1 MIYTNAIDMIGK
13 TPLYKL
19 GKLAGE
25 DSADV
30 YVKLEKLNPG
40 GSIKDRAA
48 LGMIEQAEKDG
59 LLKPG
64 SVIVEPTSGNTG
76 IALAMLGKLK
86 GYRVVI
92 VMPDTMS
99 IERRML
105 MTAYG
110 AELVLTE
117 GAKGMVGAIAKAEE
131 LVKENEGWF
140 LPQQFTN
147 KANPQKHYE
156 TTAIE
161 IFEDLNDVD
170 VFIAGAGTSGT
181 IIGVGRKLKE
191 LKNDVKI
198 VAMEPASSPV
208 ISGGSAGAHKIQ
220 GIGAGF
226 ITEIYDKS
234 VVDEVV
240 TVTNEE
246 AYEYTRLMAREEGL
260 LVGISSGANIA
271 AALKIAKTLGKGKK
285 VVTVAPDGGEKYLSI
300 AGLFD

>member
-1 MIYTNAIDMIGK
+1 MIFTNVIDMIGK

-19 GKLAGE
+19 AKLAGE
-25 DSADV
+25 ESADV

-48 LGMIEQAEKDG
+48 LGMIQQAEKEG
-59 LLKPG
+59 ILKPG
-64 SVIVEPTSGNTG
+64 GVIVEPTSGNTG
-76 IALAMLGKLK
+76 IGLAMLGKLM

-99 IERRML
+99 VERRML

-110 AELVLTE
+110 AELILTE
-117 GAKGMVGAIAKAEE
+117 GAKGMVGAIEKAEE
-131 LVKENEGWF
+131 LVKKNSGWF
-140 LPQQFTN
+140 LPQQFNN

-161 IFEDLNDVD
+161 IFDDINDID
-170 VFIAGAGTSGT
+170 VFTAGVGTAGT

-191 LKNDVKI
+191 LKPDVKI

-208 ISGGSAGAHKIQ
+208 LSGGNAGGHKIQ

-226 ITEIYDKS
+226 VTGIYDKD

-260 LVGISSGANIA
+260 LVGISSGANVA
-271 AALKIAKTLGKGKK
+271 AAIKIAKKLGKGKK

>member
-1 MIYTNAIDMIGK
+1 
-13 TPLYKL
+13 
-19 GKLAGE
+19 
-25 DSADV
+25 
-30 YVKLEKLNPG
+30 
-40 GSIKDRAA
+40 
-48 LGMIEQAEKDG
+48 MIEQAEKDG
-59 LLKPG
+59 ALKPG

-99 IERRML
+99 VERRML

-110 AELVLTE
+110 AELILTE
-117 GAKGMVGAIAKAEE
+117 GAKGMVGAINKAEE

-140 LPQQFTN
+140 LPQQFNN

-170 VFIAGAGTSGT
+170 VFIAGAGTAGT
-181 IIGVGRKLKE
+181 IVGVGRKLKE

-208 ISGGSAGAHKIQ
+208 ISGGNAGAHKIQ

-226 ITEIYDKS
+226 VTEIYDKD

-260 LVGISSGANIA
+260 LVGISSGANVA
-271 AALKIAKTLGKGKK
+271 AAIKIAKKLGKGKK

>member
-1 MIYTNAIDMIGK
+1 MIYTNVIDMIGK

-19 GKLAGE
+19 AKIAGE

-48 LGMIEQAEKDG
+48 LGMIQQAEKEG
-59 LLKPG
+59 ILKPG
-64 SVIVEPTSGNTG
+64 GVIVEPTSGNTG
-76 IALAMLGKLK
+76 IGLAMLGKLM

-99 IERRML
+99 VERRML

-110 AELVLTE
+110 AELILTE
-117 GAKGMVGAIAKAEE
+117 GAKGMVGAIEKAED
-131 LVKENEGWF
+131 LVKKNEGWF
-140 LPQQFTN
+140 LPQQFNN
-147 KANPQKHYE
+147 KANSQKHYD

-161 IFEDLNDVD
+161 IFDDVNDVD
-170 VFIAGAGTSGT
+170 VFIAGVGTAGT

-191 LKNDVKI
+191 LKPDVKI

-208 ISGGSAGAHKIQ
+208 LSGGKAGGHKIQ

-226 ITEIYDKS
+226 VTGIYEKD

-271 AALKIAKTLGKGKK
+271 AAIKIAKKLGKGKK

-300 AGLFD
+300 SGLFD